1 MIGIFIQKPPVR
13 CKTARIQFHP
23 IPGPMKRLTTLFV
36 IASAAITLLG
46 APCAAKSSESYFN
59 EALTVHR
66 AGDLKEAVRL
76 YSKAIDNDNRFVMAY
91 QMRAAAWQKLRQFQ
105 RAISDYTMVIDLGE
119 PLFQAVGYYNRGIVK
134 NMSGRYAEA
143 IPDFTMALSI
153 DRRMAAAFFHRG
165 ISRIKSGDSTGTHE
179 DFIQA
184 ARLGDPDAERW
195 LDRTTPGWR
204 LIKK

>member
-1 MIGIFIQKPPVR
+1 
-13 CKTARIQFHP
+13 
-23 IPGPMKRLTTLFV
+23 MKRLTTLFV

-59 EALTVHR
+59 EALTVHQT
-66 AGDLKEAVRL
+66 GDLKEAVRL

-165 ISRIKSGDSTGTHE
+165 IARIKTGDNTGTLE
-179 DFIQA
+179 DFMQA

-204 LIKK
+204 VMKQ